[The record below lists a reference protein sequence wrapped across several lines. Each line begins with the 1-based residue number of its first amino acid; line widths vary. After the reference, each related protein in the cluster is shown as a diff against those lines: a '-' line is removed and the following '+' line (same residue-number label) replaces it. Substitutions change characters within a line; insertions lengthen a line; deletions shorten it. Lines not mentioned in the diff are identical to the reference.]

1 MDKFFDSENPL
12 MVFLSRLVDL
22 AILNVLTVCTSMLI
36 VTAGGAMTAMNN
48 VLLHLV
54 RRDETYVTTMFWTSF
69 KKNFR
74 QGIPEGLLVLAAAV
88 ITAVDMWALHG
99 SESKAATLLMI
110 VITII
115 AGLVAPESISLVG
128 FLMFGNLIRECGVLN
143 SLSETAQKV
152 LANLVTIFLGITV
165 ATQMQADKFLKWE
178 TILILLLGLFGFIF
192 DTFGGVMFAKF
203 LNLFSKTKINPMIG
217 AAGISAFPMSARV
230 VHKMGLKEDDQNF
243 LLMHSIGVNVSG
255 QIASVIAGGL
265 ILTFFG

>member
-115 AGLVAPESISLVG
+115 AMFMAATFVYMFALQSRYENTVRGTLVNAFRLAI
-128 FLMFGNLIRECGVLN
+128 GNLPR
-143 SLSETAQKV
+143 TAGMI
-152 LANLVTIFLGITV
+152 AI
-165 ATQMQADKFLKWE
+165 W
-178 TILILLLGLFGFIF
+178 LIW
-192 DTFGGVMFAKF
+192 
-203 LNLFSKTKINPMIG
+203 
-217 AAGISAFPMSARV
+217 
-230 VHKMGLKEDDQNF
+230 
-243 LLMHSIGVNVSG
+243 
-255 QIASVIAGGL
+255 GL
-265 ILTFFG
+265 ILVYLHRAAPAFFMIFGLTLPGYLCAMLYNGVFYNLETEGE

>member
-99 SESKAATLLMI
+99 SGSKAATLLMI

-115 AGLVAPESISLVG
+115 AMFMAATFVYMFALQSRYENTVRGTLVNAFRLAI
-128 FLMFGNLIRECGVLN
+128 GNLPR
-143 SLSETAQKV
+143 
-152 LANLVTIFLGITV
+152 TV
-165 ATQMQADKFLKWE
+165 GMIAIW
-178 TILILLLGLFGFIF
+178 LIW
-192 DTFGGVMFAKF
+192 
-203 LNLFSKTKINPMIG
+203 
-217 AAGISAFPMSARV
+217 
-230 VHKMGLKEDDQNF
+230 
-243 LLMHSIGVNVSG
+243 
-255 QIASVIAGGL
+255 GL
-265 ILTFFG
+265 ILVYLHRAAPAFFMIFGLTLPGYLCAMLYNGVFYNLETEGE

>member
-99 SESKAATLLMI
+99 YGSKAATLLMI

-115 AGLVAPESISLVG
+115 AMFMAATFVYMFALQSRYENTVRGTLVNAFRLAI
-128 FLMFGNLIRECGVLN
+128 GNLPR
-143 SLSETAQKV
+143 
-152 LANLVTIFLGITV
+152 TV
-165 ATQMQADKFLKWE
+165 GMIAIW
-178 TILILLLGLFGFIF
+178 LIW
-192 DTFGGVMFAKF
+192 
-203 LNLFSKTKINPMIG
+203 
-217 AAGISAFPMSARV
+217 
-230 VHKMGLKEDDQNF
+230 
-243 LLMHSIGVNVSG
+243 
-255 QIASVIAGGL
+255 GL
-265 ILTFFG
+265 ILVYLHRAAPAFFMIFGLTLPGYLCAMLYNGVFYNLETEGE